1 MSDSE
6 LSQYM
11 RNSALGLLA
20 RREHSR
26 RELSQKLSRK
36 YGRHDD
42 FSSHLIPSLLD
53 ELQEKCYQCDERF
66 AESYVSYRSH
76 SGKGPLRII
85 QELRDKGISEA
96 LVGRLVDEADHKWL
110 SLALDV
116 SRRRFGELSS
126 DALDHE
132 GVGRGKQVEHHEA
145 QKIRA
150 KQVRFLQGRGFTFA
164 HISKVLW

>member
-1 MSDSE
+1 MSGSE

-11 RNSALGLLA
+11 RSSALGLLA

-36 YGRHDD
+36 YGRHED

-53 ELQEKCYQCDERF
+53 ELQEKYYQCDERF
-66 AESYVSYRSH
+66 AESYVSYRSR

-96 LVGRLVDEADHKWL
+96 LVGRFVDEADHKWL
-110 SLALDV
+110 ALALDV
-116 SRRRFGELSS
+116 SNRRFGVLST
-126 DALDHE
+126 DGLDHE
-132 GVGRGKQVEHHEA
+132 DEGHSGQVNHHEA

-150 KQVRFLQGRGFTFA
+150 KQVRFLQGRGFTFE
-164 HISKVLW
+164 HINKVLW

>member
-6 LSQYM
+6 LSQHM

-42 FSSHLIPSLLD
+42 FSSCLIPSLLD
-53 ELQEKCYQCDERF
+53 ELQDKCYQCDERF
-66 AESYVSYRSH
+66 AESYVSYRSY

-85 QELRDKGISEA
+85 HELRDKGVSEA
-96 LVGRLVDEADHKWL
+96 LVERLVDETDRKWL
-110 SLALDV
+110 ALALDV
-116 SRRRFGELSS
+116 SSRRFGGLSS
-126 DALDHE
+126 GDLVDE
-132 GVGRGKQVEHHEA
+132 DMGPSEKISPHEA

-150 KQVRFLQGRGFTFA
+150 KQIRFLQGRGFTFE
-164 HISKVLW
+164 HINKVLY